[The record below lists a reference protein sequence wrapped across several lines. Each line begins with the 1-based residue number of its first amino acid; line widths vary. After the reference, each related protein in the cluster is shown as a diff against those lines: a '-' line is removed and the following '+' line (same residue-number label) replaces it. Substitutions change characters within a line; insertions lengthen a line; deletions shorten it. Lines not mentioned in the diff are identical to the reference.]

1 MKRGEGA
8 NERSERRDDHAKPTL
23 GISTCLLG
31 EKVRYDGMAKHDRF
45 LTDTFGQFVNWV
57 PVCPEVEC
65 GLPVPRESMHL
76 EGDPDSPRL
85 VTTRTHVDHTAR
97 MMRWARKKL
106 RALENQDLD
115 GYVFKANSPSSGME
129 RVRVY
134 DKDGMP
140 RKVGVGLWAR
150 AFMDHFPLLPV
161 EDEGRLHDPALR
173 ENFIERVFCLRRYRD
188 ATAGRRSVGALV
200 SFQATHK
207 LQLMA
212 HAPAILREMGGLV
225 ASAKEFKASE
235 LFSEYGRLLM
245 KAMKLRATPGKN
257 ANVLMHALGYFK
269 RDLSSDEKSEA
280 LEVIEDYRKGYVP
293 LVVPVTLMRHHVRRY
308 GVSYLADQSYFSPH
322 PVELKLRNHA

>member
-1 MKRGEGA
+1 VKRADSAKG
-8 NERSERRDDHAKPTL
+8 RSERRRDRSKPTL
-23 GISTCLLG
+23 GVSSCLLG
-31 EKVRYDGMAKHDRF
+31 EKVRYDGLAKQDRF
-45 LTDTFGQFVNWV
+45 LTDTFGQFVDWV

-76 EGDPDSPRL
+76 EGDPEAPRL
-85 VTTRTHVDHTAR
+85 MTTRTHVDHTDKMA
-97 MMRWARKKL
+97 RWAKKKL
-106 RALENQDLD
+106 RELEARNLD
-115 GYVFKANSPSSGME
+115 GYIFKANSPSSGME

-134 DKDGMP
+134 DENGTP

-150 AFMDHFPLLPV
+150 AFMDRFPLLPV
-161 EDEGRLHDPALR
+161 EDEGRLHDPMLR

-188 ATAGRRSVGALV
+188 AIAGRRSVGSLV

-212 HAPAILREMGGLV
+212 HGPAILREMGRLV
-225 ASAKEFKASE
+225 ASAKEFRPSE
-235 LFSEYGRLLM
+235 LFSEYERLLM

-257 ANVLMHALGYFK
+257 ANVLQHALGYFK
-269 RDLSSDEKSEA
+269 RDLSGDEKQEA
-280 LEVIEDYRKGYVP
+280 LEVIEDYRRGYVP
-293 LVVPVTLMRHHVRRY
+293 LVVPVTLIRHYVRSC